1 MGWARSA
8 RSTAHNVYIQWLLQ
22 QGAPGALAMV
32 GCVAVI
38 LARMIRGVV
47 RRPSQQSLVLSC
59 LGVAAVFAVHGLVD
73 FALETPSMAAFFSAV
88 LGLGYGLAERPAGQG
103 RR

>member
-1 MGWARSA
+1 M
-8 RSTAHNVYIQWLLQ
+8 V
-22 QGAPGALAMV
+22 LATT
-32 GCVAVI
+32 
-38 LARMIRGVV
+38 IRGVV
-47 RRPSQQSLVLSC
+47 RRTSQQSLILSC
-59 LGVAAVFAVHGLVD
+59 LGVSAVFAVHGLVD